1 MRSPGYLDLK
11 RKGPSSEPEQC
22 GKTWI
27 GMEEATIDSETIDL
41 EADNGF
47 CGERG
52 WRRVSHEHLFRAH
65 LASVFH
71 SVAVTILNPTD
82 DNIWPAVL

>member
-1 MRSPGYLDLK
+1 
-11 RKGPSSEPEQC
+11 
-22 GKTWI
+22 
-27 GMEEATIDSETIDL
+27 MEVL
-41 EADNGF
+41 R
-47 CGERG
+47 ERG

-71 SVAVTILNPTD
+71 SVAVTIFNPTD